1 MNFRQSLEMAV
12 YVDEAHRIVDVAIEN
27 ACKRLLEEPSL
38 LNKENDEDFHENRND
53 NLAAKEASDTYL
65 DKLGKMDS
73 KTFAQIPNITW
84 MSIGDFTVD
93 GGLNKIEQF
102 IETWNRDESWLHC
115 IDFLKEE
122 DLSYSKSYRYEVK
135 WSIPTRRKPI
145 PRATASTY
153 FTLDV
158 SKVRPKNYPIDVYYV
173 FEGYQ
178 FVHRPGKSRFN
189 AKWLKDIIESKVYL
203 MQSITF

>member
-1 MNFRQSLEMAV
+1 MAD
-12 YVDEAHRIVDVAIEN
+12 YVDEAHHIVDVAIEN

-38 LNKENDEDFHENRND
+38 QNKENDRDLNYNGNGD
-53 NLAAKEASDTYL
+53 LVAKEAKDTYL
-65 DKLGKMDS
+65 DKLGKIDS
-73 KTFAQIPNITW
+73 KTFAEIPNITW

-102 IETWNRDESWLHC
+102 IETWKRDASWLHC

-122 DLSYSKSYRYEVK
+122 DLPYSKRYRYEVK

-158 SKVRPKNYPIDVYYV
+158 SKVRPKNYPIEVYYV
-173 FEGYQ
+173 FEGHQ
-178 FVHRPGKSRFN
+178 FVHRPGQSRFN
-189 AKWLKDIIESKVYL
+189 AKWLKDIIESKVHL